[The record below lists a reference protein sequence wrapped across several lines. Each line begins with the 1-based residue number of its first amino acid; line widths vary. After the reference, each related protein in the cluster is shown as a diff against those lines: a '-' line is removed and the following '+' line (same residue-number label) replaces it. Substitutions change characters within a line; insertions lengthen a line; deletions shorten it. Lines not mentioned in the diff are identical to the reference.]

1 MSTRLPGDAQQR
13 LHRYVAV
20 LFAVSF
26 PSLAIIEIA
35 RFDLA
40 PTESIIRWATYLV
53 LAVWAIYL
61 SRRPQPNTMTLVVTT
76 MGFFGSLSVIEAVFG
91 VEISA
96 FDFATI
102 FGLIM
107 MLGVL
112 AGTLAAGSRLVW
124 AGGIA
129 FSVAMWSITMGV
141 LFGDAAAVMAVRAT
155 ISSAGV
161 VFTTALVS
169 RLFDQL
175 SDAID
180 TAERSARLQ
189 DAIARCSEALLVQT
203 DTFAIYEAVKA
214 PARGF

>member
-35 RFDLA
+35 RFDMA

-91 VEISA
+91 VGISA

-102 FGLIM
+102 FWFDNDARR
-107 MLGVL
+107 LGRDACRRKPV
-112 AGTLAAGSRLVW
+112 GVGWRHCFF
-124 AGGIA
+124 GGD
-129 FSVAMWSITMGV
+129 VEYHHG
-141 LFGDAAAVMAVRAT
+141 GPPR
-155 ISSAGV
+155 
-161 VFTTALVS
+161 
-169 RLFDQL
+169 
-175 SDAID
+175 
-180 TAERSARLQ
+180 
-189 DAIARCSEALLVQT
+189 
-203 DTFAIYEAVKA
+203 
-214 PARGF
+214 